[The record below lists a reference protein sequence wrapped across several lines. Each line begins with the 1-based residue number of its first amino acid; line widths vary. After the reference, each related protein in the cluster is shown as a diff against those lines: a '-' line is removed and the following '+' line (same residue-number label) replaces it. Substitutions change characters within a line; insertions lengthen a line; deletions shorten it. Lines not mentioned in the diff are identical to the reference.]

1 MSHNFIIPFLTAGIL
16 VAPAVLPSVL
26 ISAMAP
32 GFSGGAQATKNLNSS
47 RSNIYRTAKTRSP
60 VTTPKADGDVDRMG
74 GGGGARGG
82 GALMGGGGGQNMG
95 GGGGARMGGGGGA
108 STK

>member
-1 MSHNFIIPFLTAGIL
+1 MSRNFIIPFLTAAFL

-26 ISAMAP
+26 ESAMAP
-32 GFSGGAQATKNLNSS
+32 GLSGAAQASKNLNSS

-60 VTTPKADGDVDRMG
+60 VTTPKAGGDVDRMG
-74 GGGGARGG
+74 GGGGGRGAAG
-82 GALMGGGGGQNMG
+82 FMGGGGGQNMG
-95 GGGGARMGGGGGA
+95 GGGARMGGGGGT

>member
-1 MSHNFIIPFLTAGIL
+1 MSRNFIIPFMTAGFLI
-16 VAPAVLPSVL
+16 APAVLPSVL

-32 GFSGGAQATKNLNSS
+32 GFSGAAQATKNLNSS

-60 VTTPKADGDVDRMG
+60 VTTPKAGGDVDRMG
-74 GGGGARGG
+74 SGGGGRGAG
-82 GALMGGGGGQNMG
+82 TFMGGGGPSMG
-95 GGGGARMGGGGGA
+95 GGGGARMGGGGGT

>member
-1 MSHNFIIPFLTAGIL
+1 MSHKFLVPILTAAFL
-16 VAPAVLPSVL
+16 VAPAVLPPALV
-26 ISAMAP
+26 SAMAP
-32 GFSGGAQATKNLNSS
+32 GLSGVAQAVTTINTS
-47 RSNIYRTAKTRSP
+47 RSNSYRTVKTRSH
-60 VTTPKADGDVDRMG
+60 VTTPKAGGDVDRMG

-82 GALMGGGGGQNMG
+82 GAFMGGGGGPSMG